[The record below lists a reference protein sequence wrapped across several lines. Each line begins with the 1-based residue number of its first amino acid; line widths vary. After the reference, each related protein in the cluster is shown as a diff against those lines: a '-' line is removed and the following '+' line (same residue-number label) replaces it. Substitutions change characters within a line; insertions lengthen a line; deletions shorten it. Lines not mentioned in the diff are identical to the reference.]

1 VARVDTRLALMRAA
15 EQLFAQQGVD
25 RVSLREIAIA
35 AGQRNVSAATYHF
48 GSKREL
54 IEAILERHSRKIQDD
69 WVLLVES
76 KSGQNLSLRQL
87 IGHLV
92 RPIVAKID
100 DADGGRCYLELCAE
114 LVASRSFPLMGMRVA
129 TTPGAA
135 SLGKRI
141 AEQGPPLPGMFGV
154 IRGTRLAGLLY
165 GSIGD
170 YLRLTANGVEIS
182 RTLFVSDLISV
193 LVAAV
198 RADAP
203 TEEEAE

>member
-1 VARVDTRLALMRAA
+1 MRAA

-54 IEAILERHSRKIQDD
+54 IEAILERHSRPIQND
-69 WVLLVES
+69 WVLTLES
-76 KSGQNLSLRQL
+76 VPAQGLALRQL
-87 IGHLV
+87 IELLV

-114 LVASRSFPLMGMRVA
+114 LVTSRSFPLMGMRVA

-135 SLGKRI
+135 ELGKRI
-141 AEQGPPLPGMFGV
+141 AELGPELPPMFHV
-154 IRGTRLAGLLY
+154 IR
-165 GSIGD
+165 
-170 YLRLTANGVEIS
+170 
-182 RTLFVSDLISV
+182 
-193 LVAAV
+193 
-198 RADAP
+198 
-203 TEEEAE
+203 